1 MAVKFEEF
9 LLVCLPFSL
18 ICFVCF
24 SISDF
29 DSDNMEMELGNALF
43 KHLLF
48 VIWDT
53 MFTFSWPGFSFWR
66 KKNDPSISIL
76 SSEDERGPPSVH
88 SSSSSHQSE
97 GMDTYDLEQ
106 VNNIFRKLSLE
117 RYSMSAG
124 AETHTGIK
132 AKSDADLQT
141 PSALCLCVLVQAVPP
156 VSFLLLQTQRVP
168 EAGAGAVTAR
178 RQPAEG
184 HQTDRW
190 QRQRDLHLVCPV
202 WVQRREGGAT
212 RGPPPN
218 VCMSSTSWM
227 F

>member
-1 MAVKFEEF
+1 
-9 LLVCLPFSL
+9 
-18 ICFVCF
+18 
-24 SISDF
+24 
-29 DSDNMEMELGNALF
+29 
-43 KHLLF
+43 
-48 VIWDT
+48 
-53 MFTFSWPGFSFWR
+53 
-66 KKNDPSISIL
+66 
-76 SSEDERGPPSVH
+76 
-88 SSSSSHQSE
+88 
-97 GMDTYDLEQ
+97 MDTYDLEQ

-184 HQTDRW
+184 HQADRW

-212 RGPPPN
+212 RGPPPH
-218 VCMSSTSWM
+218 VCMSSTS
-227 F
+227 